1 MLPRLAPERHD
12 ASLLDA
18 ELGAVAQR
26 FAVQVG
32 GRPAARSGLAHA
44 RCADERPV
52 CVHEQGQ

>member
-1 MLPRLAPERHD
+1 MLSKLAPERHD

-44 RCADERPV
+44 RSA
-52 CVHEQGQ
+52 